1 MQTNSKTTIQ
11 TDPKIFKAY
20 DIRGVYNV
28 QFDHST
34 AYKIGQAYTNY
45 IKPKKVA
52 IGRDVR
58 SSGEEIKTSL
68 IEGLNNAGVDVVDIG
83 VISTD
88 MLYFAVAHYGFD
100 GGIVVSASHNP
111 REYNGFKMV
120 REKSIAISSDTGLNE
135 IRDMVLNEKYEVKS
149 DVKGKI
155 EKLEIVDDYVNNI
168 LSFVDINSIKPMKV
182 VLSANF
188 GMAGI
193 ISKKILSRIP
203 ANIEYV
209 CLDCEPDGNF
219 PKGRP
224 DPLIPDRRIETS
236 EMVISEKA
244 DLAVAWDADADRC
257 FFFDENGD
265 FVEGYFIVGLL
276 AKTLLADHPGG
287 KILYDPRLTWATIET
302 VENAGGIPICTK
314 AGHTF
319 IKDRMRKEDAIF
331 AGEMS
336 AHYYFRDYWYADN
349 GMIPFLMVME
359 ILSKENKTLS
369 DILKPVTGKY
379 FVSGEINTL
388 VNDPEKSI
396 QNVRE
401 KYKDG
406 RIETIDGLSIEFDD
420 WRFNLRPSN
429 TEPVIRLNV
438 ESTKKELMEQ
448 KRDEILPLLK
458 S

>member
-1 MQTNSKTTIQ
+1 MQTNPKMVIQ

-28 QFDHST
+28 QFDQDT
-34 AYKIGQAYTNY
+34 AYKIGQAYSKF
-45 IKPKKVA
+45 ISPKKIAV
-52 IGRDVR
+52 GRDVR
-58 SSGEEIKTSL
+58 SSGEEIKSSL
-68 IEGLNNAGVDVVDIG
+68 IRGLNDAGVDVVDIG
-83 VISTD
+83 IISTD

-120 REKSIAISSDTGLNE
+120 RERSIAISSDTGLND
-135 IRDMVLNEKYEVKS
+135 IRDLVLKEKYEVKS
-149 DVKGKI
+149 ENKGKI
-155 EKLEIVDDYVNNI
+155 EDLDIVKDYINHI
-168 LSFVDINSIKPMKV
+168 LSFVNANNLKPLKV

-188 GMAGI
+188 GMAGLVA
-193 ISKKILSRIP
+193 KEILRRIP
-203 ANIEYV
+203 VDIKFI
-209 CLDCEPDGNF
+209 CLDCEPNGDF

-224 DPLIPDRRIETS
+224 DPLIPERRVETS
-236 EMVISEKA
+236 EMVKKHKA

-257 FFFDENGD
+257 FFFDENGN
-265 FVEGYFIVGLL
+265 FIEGYFIVGLL
-276 AKTLLADHPGG
+276 AKTLLANNPGG
-287 KILYDPRLTWATIET
+287 KVLFDPRLTWATIET
-302 VENAGGIPICTK
+302 VTQAGGIPICTK

-349 GMIPFLMVME
+349 GMIPFLMVLE

-369 DILKPVTGKY
+369 EILKPVTSRY

-388 VNDPEKSI
+388 VNDPEAAMQRVK
-396 QNVRE
+396 E
-401 KYKDG
+401 KYSDG
-406 RIETIDGLSIEFDD
+406 KIETIDGLSIEFDD

-438 ESTKKELMEQ
+438 ESMNKELMEQ
-448 KRDEILPLLK
+448 KRDELIPLIRT
-458 S
+458 